1 MLLRKISKMVESDK
15 YRNQIHNLIP
25 GGSHTYS
32 KGDDQFPA
40 VAPAAISHGLGSQV
54 WDLDGNQFLD
64 CSMGLTSVS
73 LGHAYEPV
81 LQAVRQEILKGV
93 NFQRPSYLEREMAE
107 KFLSLVPCH
116 QMIKFAKNGST
127 ATTAA
132 VKLARSFTGRELI
145 AFPGDH
151 PFYSYDDWFIGKTA
165 CNKGVPEQIQNMT
178 VTYNSLDLKTL
189 EDLFAKHPQKIA
201 CVIAEPEK
209 NHPQPENYVQQLID
223 ICHKHGALYIMDEMV
238 TGFKTGFPGSIQKMN
253 VVPDMATWGK
263 GIANGFSFCAL
274 TGKKEIMELGGIKN
288 IGQEKVF
295 LISSTHGGETHAMA
309 ACMATI
315 QEFQKHNVLAHNH
328 KIGQQTIDRC
338 KALVVKHSL
347 QNFIDV
353 SNTNWLVAF
362 SFKDS
367 NQTVS
372 AEYRTLALQEM
383 AKVGVL
389 FQGIFAPCFSHSE
402 DDVRYFEMAF
412 EHMLQTYKLALEAKS
427 VKQYLIGEVVKP
439 VFRKIL

>member
-338 KALVVKHSL
+338 KALIVKHSL
-347 QNFIDV
+347 QSFIDV

-402 DDVRYFEMAF
+402 DDVKYFEMAF

-427 VKQYLIGEVVKP
+427 VKSYLIGEVVKP